1 LIVSV
6 HVDFKL
12 EGRLGE
18 HVAAVTEGGG
28 WYASVEEY
36 MRDLIRKDVETEH
49 AKFEAFKAELREAF
63 AVPASECVEVTAAD
77 VIARGRA
84 RRQA

>member
-1 LIVSV
+1 MGV
-6 HVDFKL
+6 HVDFEL
-12 EGRLGE
+12 DGELGE
-18 HVAAVTEGGG
+18 HVAAVTDGGG

-36 MRDLIRKDVETEH
+36 VRDLIRRDVDAEH
-49 AKFEAFKAELREAF
+49 AKFEAFKAEMQEAF
-63 AVPASECVEVTAAD
+63 AVPESECISVTAED